1 MTSYKTYSWI
11 ISREIGSKEAFL
23 VMLMRKT
30 IRSLLFTVSL
40 RVWKILNIPKMAGGD
55 FGISRVYTA
64 QDMQCRGEEGTQTLI
79 FTV

>member
-11 ISREIGSKEAFL
+11 ISREIGSKEAFS

-30 IRSLLFTVSL
+30 IRSLLFAVSM

-64 QDMQCRGEEGTQTLI
+64 QDMQCEEGTQTLI

>member
-11 ISREIGSKEAFL
+11 ISRELSSKEAFL
-23 VMLMRKT
+23 VMLMRK
-30 IRSLLFTVSL
+30 TVSL

-64 QDMQCRGEEGTQTLI
+64 QDMQCEEGTQTLI

>member
-1 MTSYKTYSWI
+1 
-11 ISREIGSKEAFL
+11 
-23 VMLMRKT
+23 MLMRKT
-30 IRSLLFTVSL
+30 IRSLLFAVSL

-64 QDMQCRGEEGTQTLI
+64 QDMQCEEGTQTLI

>member
-1 MTSYKTYSWI
+1 
-11 ISREIGSKEAFL
+11 
-23 VMLMRKT
+23 MLMRKT

-55 FGISRVYTA
+55 FGISRVYTV
-64 QDMQCRGEEGTQTLI
+64 QDMQCEEGTQTLI